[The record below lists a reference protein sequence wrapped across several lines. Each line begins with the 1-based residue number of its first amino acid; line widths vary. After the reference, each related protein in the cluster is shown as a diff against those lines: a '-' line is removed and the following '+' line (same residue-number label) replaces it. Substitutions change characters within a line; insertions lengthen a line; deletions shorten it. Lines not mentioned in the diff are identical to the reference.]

1 MRGFLR
7 ALLQQQPDR
16 QPQPHSGDQLAD
28 EIRQTIGPLASGPGA
43 GGGRMTGRSVYRH
56 LEDRDRS

>member
-7 ALLQQQPDR
+7 ALFRPDTSPR
-16 QPQPHSGDQLAD
+16 ASAHSGDTLAK
-28 EIRQTIGPLASGPGA
+28 EIRETIGPLASGPGA
-43 GGGRMTGRSVYRH
+43 GGGRMSGGSAYRH